1 MSYTKDAKQDD
12 FLVDSLAYDFCDSY
26 NERSLLSVV
35 SKYEDAFF
43 TTLAKASDI
52 DFLAPESKAF
62 FAMLSLLHKSG
73 YKNFDKS
80 LLSKAAKDLNCS
92 DMCSDVFIDAI
103 LNLPSSASN
112 LDNYMLKLLDDST
125 KYKLYKKL
133 NGHITQIKQNAGL
146 MDSKNSDDLINLVQ
160 SDILALS
167 IKSEAISEPQHI
179 SDGLDDYISSI
190 ADNKIEVMG
199 LSTGYPILDKVI
211 DGLIP
216 GTLMIVAARK
226 KMGKSTLLT
235 NIATNVA
242 VNDGLPVL
250 YLDTEMTFKEW
261 RDRVLAIISGVKER
275 TIKHGGFKKDNEI
288 YTRIMNAA
296 EYLKKSKLFH
306 HYVPGYNVDKISAL
320 YKKYKFKEDIQ
331 LAVFDY
337 VKEPESTSVEAGRKE
352 YQILGDVT
360 TRLKDLS
367 GQLNIPF
374 LAAVQVN
381 RAGDVADS
389 DRVARYADIVAFWGL
404 RDKKIA
410 DEEGWDLDTV
420 GHYGLSIR
428 DTRRGGGTSDLGIG
442 FKFRKTRLRI
452 LEVPKM
458 DQVENF
464 DFLDEPV
471 KVDVGNVNSNGLV
484 DEDGIL

>member
-1 MSYTKDAKQDD
+1 MSYTKDGRPDD
-12 FLVDSLAYDFCDSY
+12 FLVDSAAYDFCDSY
-26 NERSLLSVV
+26 NERSLLSIV
-35 SKYEDAFF
+35 SKHEDAFF
-43 TTLAKASDI
+43 TTLARASET

-62 FAMLSLLHKSG
+62 FSMLSLLHKSG

-80 LLSKAAKDLNCS
+80 LLSKAAKDLNCT
-92 DMCSDVFIDAI
+92 DMCSDVFIDAV
-103 LNLPSSASN
+103 LNLPASTSN

-125 KYKLYKKL
+125 KYRLYTQLNTHIGTIKK
-133 NGHITQIKQNAGL
+133 NAGL
-146 MDSKNSDDLINLVQ
+146 MDSKSSDDLINLVQ
-160 SDILALS
+160 SDILSLS
-167 IKSEAISEPQHI
+167 INSEAISEPCHI
-179 SDGLDDYISSI
+179 SDGLDAYIESI
-190 ADNKIEVMG
+190 EDNKVEVMG

-211 DGLIP
+211 DGLVP
-216 GTLMIVAARK
+216 GTLMVVAARK

-235 NIATNVA
+235 NIAANVA

-261 RDRVLAIISGVKER
+261 RDRVIAIISGVKER
-275 TIKHGGFKKDNEI
+275 TIKHGGFKKDKDI
-288 YTRIMNAA
+288 YDRIIKAVD
-296 EYLKKSKLFH
+296 YLKKSKLFH
-306 HYVPGYNVDKISAL
+306 HYVPGYNVEKISAL

-331 LAVFDY
+331 LAIFDY
-337 VKEPESTSVEAGRKE
+337 IKEPSGTGDGRKE

-360 TRLKDLS
+360 TKLKDLS

-389 DRVARYADIVAFWGL
+389 DRVARYGDIVAFWGL
-404 RDKKIA
+404 RDKKQA
-410 DEEGWDLDTV
+410 DEEGWDLDTI

-428 DTRRGGGTSDLGIG
+428 DTRRGGGTSDVGIG

-458 DQVENF
+458 DQVESF
-464 DFLDEPV
+464 DFMDDDL
-471 KVDVGNVNSNGLV
+471 KVDVGNINSSGIIEEN
-484 DEDGIL
+484 GIL